1 MTFANTYIYSDRSI
15 FDLKT
20 LLEAIRFIIVNS
32 ILAFIFLFLTVEE
45 FEWAIFS
52 SRERITDKGNVMEY
66 QNINLKEVRTG
77 AGKRLL
83 EFMS

>member
-20 LLEAIRFIIVNS
+20 LLEAIRFIIINS

-45 FEWAIFS
+45 LEWTIFS
-52 SRERITDKGNVMEY
+52 FKEGFEDLVIDETSW
-66 QNINLKEVRTG
+66 NIKS
-77 AGKRLL
+77 
-83 EFMS
+83 FI

>member
-1 MTFANTYIYSDRSI
+1 MTFATTYSYSDRSI

-52 SRERITDKGNVMEY
+52 TKEGIKDKVFDETSW
-66 QNINLKEVRTG
+66 NIKTLI
-77 AGKRLL
+77 
-83 EFMS
+83 

>member
-1 MTFANTYIYSDRSI
+1 MTFATTYNYRSRSV
-15 FDLKT
+15 FDVKT

-52 SRERITDKGNVMEY
+52 SRERIKDKVIDETSW
-66 QNINLKEVRTG
+66 NIKTLI
-77 AGKRLL
+77 
-83 EFMS
+83 